1 MAAEGLGG
9 PLRARGAA
17 HQPCCAMQAGKKC
30 QGSRAG
36 AGDWE
41 HLAWDWQMQSQGFT
55 LCLSMPPSISGPQK
69 SLGQKVS
76 AAGAFT
82 GWSGKQGQMGHLDG
96 FGVLSGGGV
105 GGCVC
110 FKQKIPQGHEHVA
123 QPAAACSA
131 LVCVLVPR

>member
-41 HLAWDWQMQSQGFT
+41 HLAWDWD
-55 LCLSMPPSISGPQK
+55 K

-96 FGVLSGGGV
+96 FGVLSGGG
-105 GGCVC
+105 G
-110 FKQKIPQGHEHVA
+110 
-123 QPAAACSA
+123 
-131 LVCVLVPR
+131 